1 MGHDVETINKS
12 NFDKSMEFLEH
23 AMTDKLLKYK

>member
-12 NFDKSMEFLEH
+12 NFDKSMVFLEH
-23 AMTDKLLKYK
+23 AVTDKVLKFK